1 MTGSQ
6 QTVDHLAAAPSRPDG
21 NEADLLYLERAHA
34 ALGPVLTACSAAA
47 AHGASSGLRAL
58 AQSTRAEQVRQLAA
72 ISACLGMWRSPGTEV
87 RPLGTADALAG
98 LRGAALHEAFV
109 DHLTAHAHAS
119 IAAARA
125 ELVTGASSSARQVAE
140 RVIHAEDRRLAA
152 LARLH
157 APDAS

>member
-6 QTVDHLAAAPSRPDG
+6 QTVDHLSAAPSRPDG
-21 NEADLLYLERAHA
+21 NDADLLYLEQAHA
-34 ALGPVLTACSAAA
+34 ALGPVLTACSAAV

-72 ISACLGMWRSPGTEV
+72 ISACLGVWRSSGAKV
-87 RPLGTADALAG
+87 LPLVATDALAG

-119 IAAARA
+119 IASART
-125 ELVTGASSSARQVAE
+125 ELVTGASRSARLVAE

-152 LARLH
+152 LGRLPS
-157 APDAS
+157 PDRS